1 MSVEVVSSLVLVLT
15 FLIATVWGVQMGA
28 LAIVA
33 AFIVGVLGL
42 GMESDEVAAGF
53 PGDLFIILA
62 GVTFLFAIARNNG
75 TIEWLIHASVRAVGG
90 RVALIP
96 WVFFFITAVLTAM
109 GAVVPAAVAII
120 APVGMGF
127 AVRYG
132 INPLLMGLM
141 VINGATAGGFSPISI
156 FGTITNG
163 VVDRND
169 LAGSPLFLFLAS
181 LVFNIILGIVTYVL
195 FGGRNLIGVHD
206 AGDGT
211 LARSGDSGDS
221 ADGGGSG
228 EPSRS
233 GGTYTGSTAARQTA
247 GPGQGA
253 AALSTDPSESAVAL
267 NPLRVLTLAGILL
280 VAVGAFFELDPGFT
294 AFTVAVGL
302 SMVDREGTKDA
313 IGQIAWPTV
322 LLVCGI
328 VTYVALLEDIG
339 TVDFL
344 GDQVAAMGAPVIAAV
359 LILYIGGV
367 VSAFASTTG
376 ILGALIPLAVPFL
389 NGDNA
394 IGAVG
399 LVTALALSSSIVDS
413 SPFSTSGSL
422 VVANAPEDQRDH
434 VFRQLMVWGFTMV
447 AVVPPITW
455 LILVVPGW
463 L

>member
-15 FLIATVWGVQMGA
+15 FLIATVWGIQMGA

-33 AFIVGVLGL
+33 AFLVGVLGL

-75 TIEWLIHASVRAVGG
+75 TVEWLINASVRAVGG

-96 WVFFFITAVLTAM
+96 WVFFFVTGVLTAM

-169 LAGSPLFLFLAS
+169 LGGSPLFLFLAS
-181 LVFNIILGIVTYVL
+181 LVFNIILGIVTFVL
-195 FGGRNLIGVHD
+195 FGGRNLIGV
-206 AGDGT
+206 
-211 LARSGDSGDS
+211 RDSGDGALAGS
-221 ADGGGSG
+221 GGSGGSGDGGGTG
-228 EPSRS
+228 GSRETS
-233 GGTYTGSTAARQTA
+233 HAGGTYTGGTAARQTA

-253 AALSTDPSESAVAL
+253 AAVYDQSSESAVDL
-267 NPLRVLTLAGILL
+267 TPLRILTLAGIAL

-294 AFTVAVGL
+294 AFTVAVVL

-322 LLVCGI
+322 MLVCGI
-328 VTYVALLEDIG
+328 VTYVSLLEEIG

-344 GDQVAAMGAPVIAAV
+344 GDQVASMGAPVIAAV

-389 NGDNA
+389 MGDNA
-394 IGAVG
+394 IGVVG
-399 LVTALALSSSIVDS
+399 LVTALAIS
-413 SPFSTSGSL
+413 
-422 VVANAPEDQRDH
+422 
-434 VFRQLMVWGFTMV
+434 
-447 AVVPPITW
+447 
-455 LILVVPGW
+455 
-463 L
+463 